1 MELKIK
7 NKREFSF
14 YWSYIYSTTNKTIPP
29 YPRADVNKINI
40 CLMKAYLSKHFNNK
54 VIEDQILINIKK
66 DCDNCLL
73 SETEIIWLNR
83 KDERQINWLW
93 FLILSNKSINT
104 LFFSFGLTNIK
115 YNPDNTPSS
124 NNYYHNQPMP
134 YLAYNPCFIPLNNF
148 APTPPPPKLETL
160 PYIDLFFTFNFNQN
174 PYSNKEKYEI
184 IIKYFD
190 LALAKKEDK
199 INLIN
204 AIRHQWNIISSN
216 DSFSWLTQDNEQQN
230 KWCIDYI
237 IDYWNKNNINHNNT
251 INIEVENNYSKFV
264 LLFDIWSA
272 YHDTKKLFIQSI
284 KKAYAQKKFRDKQVG
299 KKQCSFNLSQKSIN
313 QLALLSELQGVPK
326 NNILESLINHK
337 ILELGVKQ

>member
-29 YPRADVNKINI
+29 YPRADVNQINI
-40 CLMKAYLSKHFNNK
+40 CLMKSYLSKHFNNK
-54 VIEDQILINIKK
+54 VIEEQILIKIKK

-73 SETEIIWLNR
+73 SETEMIWLNR

-93 FLILSNKSINT
+93 SLILSSKSINN
-104 LFFSFGLTNIK
+104 LFTFFNIN
-115 YNPDNTPSS
+115 YISYEPDNPPS
-124 NNYYHNQPMP
+124 NNQYDYNQYTPYIYHTPV
-134 YLAYNPCFIPLNNF
+134 L
-148 APTPPPPKLETL
+148 TPPPIPKTL

-174 PYSNKEKYEI
+174 PYSNKEKHEI

-216 DSFSWLTQDNEQQN
+216 DNFSWLNQDNEQQN

-251 INIEVENNYSKFV
+251 INIEVENNYSKFI
-264 LLFDIWSA
+264 LLFDSWICLP
-272 YHDTKKLFIQSI
+272 DTKKLFIQSI
-284 KKAYAQKKFRDKQVG
+284 KKSYSQKKFRDKQVG

-326 NNILESLINHK
+326 NHILESLINNK